1 MNAMAL
7 VVLEDFIRPF
17 FPALEE
23 RTATRI
29 TKGVS
34 VAIGLIG
41 FGMVFIIA
49 HVRQI
54 LEVNKESQ
62 LE

>member
-7 VVLEDFIRPF
+7 IVLEDFIRPF
-17 FPALEE
+17 FPNLEE
-23 RTATRI
+23 RTATWI

-34 VAIGLIG
+34 VLVGLMG

-49 HVRQI
+49 NVKQI
-54 LEVNKESQ
+54 LEV
-62 LE
+62 